1 MNQIGENS
9 QLQRRTYELFND
21 QRFEE
26 VLAAAAPDIVVEMLA
41 LGQIH
46 RGHAGFRE
54 FMLGFKRAFPDL
66 RIEIRSQT
74 ADAQRVSA
82 EIVAVGTHSG
92 PLETPHGALPA
103 TGRRVTFTVCEVW
116 DVRDGKIA
124 AIRNYQDIGTVLR
137 QIGAV

>member
-1 MNQIGENS
+1 MPDVTPCCWSCPMPLHGGRKMNQIGENS

-92 PLETPHGALPA
+92 PL
-103 TGRRVTFTVCEVW
+103 
-116 DVRDGKIA
+116 
-124 AIRNYQDIGTVLR
+124 
-137 QIGAV
+137 